1 MAIPVS
7 ELQKL
12 NPDARIELFVME
24 LVEGLHYATGNP
36 SNVPTT
42 YRFHAGSNMNSNAE
56 IVWQG
61 NTYQRFPI
69 TFEGAEFSG
78 RGQIPRP
85 SLTVA
90 NLGGITRSGSV
101 ITVTDLMIIV
111 NLTTPHNDLA
121 DAKITRITT
130 LASELD
136 AANFPGNTNPFGT
149 PSSNELPQEI
159 FFIDRKVTESRDK
172 VQFELV
178 GELDQ
183 ANKKL
188 PARQVTRKE
197 FSGVG
202 TFVNR

>member
-12 NPDARIELFVME
+12 NPSARIELFVLE

-36 SNVPTT
+36 SNVPTV
-42 YRFHAGSNMNSNAE
+42 YRFHSGTNMNTNAN
-56 IVWQG
+56 IIWQG

-69 TFEGAEFSG
+69 TFEGAEFTG
-78 RGQIPRP
+78 KGQVPRP
-85 SLTVA
+85 TLTVA
-90 NLGGITRSGSV
+90 NLGGISRSGSV
-101 ITVTDLMIIV
+101 ITVTDLMLIV

-121 DAKITRITT
+121 DAKLTRITT
-130 LASELD
+130 LASEID
-136 AANFPGNTNPFGT
+136 AANFPSNNNPFGT

-159 FFIDRKVTESRDK
+159 FFIDRKTTESRDI

-178 GELDQ
+178 GSLDQ

-188 PARQVTRKE
+188 PARQVTRKD
-197 FSGVG
+197 FAGVG
-202 TFVNR
+202 TFINT